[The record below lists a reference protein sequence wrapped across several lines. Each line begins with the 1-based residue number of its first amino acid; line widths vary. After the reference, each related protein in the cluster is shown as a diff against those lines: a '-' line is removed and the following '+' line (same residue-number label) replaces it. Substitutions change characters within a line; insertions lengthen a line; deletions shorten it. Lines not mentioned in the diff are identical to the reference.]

1 MARKFNTVQDVQRAF
16 KVRSNGSD
24 SIQGHAGVRYS
35 DIEKHSHIIERLL
48 NTDYNQ
54 ISGFTFTELMEAVSL
69 VASNYN
75 SAEYANAY
83 RQDKRAIGVSESL
96 ASTDSEY
103 YSMNEAFEGTTISQ
117 APFPVPAV
125 SLVTYQYE
133 KSVIPFLC
141 HQFDLHGNRGLVYYQ
156 NIKATNAKGNV
167 AAGDLLGSPKE
178 MGKQNVGFVG
188 TRVIGETIET
198 TTSGTQAYTATLA
211 NVPQPGSLVITIE
224 GKDGYFMDFATAD
237 ARKTGAVD
245 MLSVNGNLGNA
256 TIDYAN
262 KTVTIA
268 LAEAPTADLAIK
280 ATYNRD
286 IEETAANIAKVDVQL
301 ESKQLVAEN
310 FSVFTET
317 NLYQEALSRAVFGLE
332 WNTIVDDALAALY
345 NKEIANKITSE
356 IKEKLIPANIA
367 THDISKGIVGGSGVT
382 ALGGNN
388 ALFNT
393 QFIAVVLGKLRAL
406 IQAASGLSFTRVSAI
421 AISIDVLPI
430 MEALPKFVG
439 ATNMMEDT
447 MGGMV
452 LVGMYDGIPVVV
464 GYDPILTSGEVLGI
478 YKSQTKDFLTPY
490 VFGTFVLPVIRDI
503 FDQDNLATNRKQ
515 LIASA
520 AGEVVAERLAA
531 KITITG
537 ISEII

>member
-1 MARKFNTVQDVQRAF
+1 MATKFNTIQDVQKAF

-24 SIQGHAGVRYS
+24 QIQSHAGVRYS
-35 DIEKHSHIIERLL
+35 DIEKHAHIIERLL
-48 NTDYNQ
+48 DTDYNK
-54 ISGFTFTELMEAVSL
+54 ISGFSFSQLMEAISL
-69 VASNYN
+69 VATNYN
-75 SAEYANAY
+75 SAEYENAY
-83 RQDKRAIGVSESL
+83 KQDRSALQVSESL

-103 YSMNEAFEGTTISQ
+103 FSMNEAFEGTTMAQ

-167 AAGDLLGSPKE
+167 SAGDLLGSPKE
-178 MGKQNVGFVG
+178 LGKQNVGFVG
-188 TRVIGETIET
+188 TRIINEALGNTA
-198 TTSGTQAYTATLA
+198 SGTSTYNLTLA
-211 NVPQPGSLVITIE
+211 NIAQPGSVVITVE
-224 GKDGYFMDFATAD
+224 GQDGYFMDLATAD
-237 ARKTGAVD
+237 ARKGTPVD
-245 MLSVNGNLGNA
+245 MLCVNGALGTA
-256 TIDYAN
+256 TIDYDSKAVVI
-262 KTVTIA
+262 TFAT
-268 LAEAPTADLAIK
+268 APTAGKAIK

-286 IEETAANIAKVDVQL
+286 IEDTAANIAKVDVQL

-317 NLYQEALSRAVFGLE
+317 NLYQEALSRAVFGLD
-332 WNTIVDDALAALY
+332 WNSIVDDALAALY

-356 IKEKLIPANIA
+356 IKGKIIAGNIA
-367 THDISKGIVGGSGVT
+367 THDVAKGIVGGTGVT

-393 QFIAVVLGKLRAL
+393 QFVAVVLGKLKKM
-406 IQAASGLSFTRVSAI
+406 IQAASGLSLTKVSAI
-421 AISIDVLPI
+421 AINIDVLPI
-430 MEALPKFVG
+430 MEALPKYVG
-439 ATNMMEDT
+439 ATNMVEDT

-452 LVGMYDGIPVVV
+452 LVGMYDGIPVIV
-464 GYDPILTSGEVLGI
+464 GYDPILTSGEVVGI
-478 YKSQTKDFLTPY
+478 FKSPTRDFLTPY

-503 FDQDNLATNRKQ
+503 YDQDNLATNRKQ

-520 AGEVVAERLAA
+520 AGEVVAERLAS
-531 KITITG
+531 KITLTG
-537 ISEII
+537 INEII